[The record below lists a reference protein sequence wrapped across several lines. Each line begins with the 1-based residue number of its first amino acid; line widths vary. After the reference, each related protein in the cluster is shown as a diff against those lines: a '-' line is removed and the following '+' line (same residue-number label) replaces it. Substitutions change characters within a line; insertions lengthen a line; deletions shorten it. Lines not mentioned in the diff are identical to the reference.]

1 MNAHVNAPAGAI
13 AAVRQHLI
21 ETKDSGDPF
30 EMLSKKFGQHA
41 DETLRQIES
50 AKQETAA
57 VGARLHGMEQKMA
70 RGEDYG
76 GVRESDTW
84 GRQLVREIGDQV
96 KGLSEANR
104 GSVSLSL
111 KALTN
116 DAASAGDMQVPT
128 RDSTNLLPKQ
138 RLTIRALL
146 PVVSIST
153 GTVEYVQQ
161 TSAATGAAMVA
172 EGALKPESDMDFS
185 LLTTPTRVIAHW
197 IKASRQVME
206 DLPQLRDL
214 IDNEMRYGLALREE
228 AQILLGDGT
237 GQNLAG
243 LVPAATAF
251 DDPLGLITP
260 NMIDTI
266 GAAILQNALADYPAT
281 GIVVHAADWVRMR
294 LLKDA
299 DGKYLLGDPQTAV
312 EPRLFGLPVVPTKAM
327 AVGDFLVGDFASAAT
342 LYDRWQPRV
351 EVGYVNDDFVRNL
364 TTILAEERVA
374 LAVKN
379 PEALTY
385 GSFAA

>member
-21 ETKDSGDPF
+21 ETKDAGDPF
-30 EMLSKKFGQHA
+30 DMLTKKFGQHA
-41 DETLRQIES
+41 DETLRQVES
-50 AKQETAA
+50 AKEGAA
-57 VGARLHGMEQKMA
+57 IVGARMDSLEQKLA
-70 RGEDYG
+70 RAEWG
-76 GVRESDTW
+76 GSPEVETW
-84 GRQLVREIGDQV
+84 GRQFVREIGDQV

-104 GSVSLSL
+104 GRVSLSL
-111 KALTN
+111 KAVTT
-116 DAASAGDMQVPT
+116 DPASAGVMEVPT
-128 RDSTNLLPKQ
+128 RDSANLLPKQ

-153 GTVEYVQQ
+153 GTVEYIQQ
-161 TSAATGAAMVA
+161 TSAPENAGMVA

-185 LLTTPTRVIAHW
+185 LNTTPTRVIAHW
-197 IKASRQVME
+197 IKASRQVLE

-228 AQILLGDGT
+228 AQILLGDGS

-251 DDPLGLITP
+251 ADPLALVSP

-351 EVGYVNDDFVRNL
+351 EVGYVNDDFIRNM

-385 GSFAA
+385 GSFTA